1 MSALVYEFGPFR
13 LDADKAVLW
22 RANLSVTVAALRR
35 ALGVRDGER
44 SWIQTVPRRGYRF
57 DGPLKGPPGDEV
69 VTLAVLPFAVLG
81 PGAEPHV
88 GLGLADSLIS
98 RLTGLEGLRVR
109 PTAAVTH
116 LTGVQMAPR
125 EAAEPRFDRLVA
137 RVHGRD

>member
-1 MSALVYEFGPFR
+1 MAG
-13 LDADKAVLW
+13 
-22 RANLSVTVAALRR
+22 NLSVTVAALRR
-35 ALGVRDGER
+35 VLGARDGER
-44 SWIQTVPRRGYRF
+44 SWIQAAPRRGYRF
-57 DGPLKGPPGDEV
+57 DGPLKGPLKGPPGDEV
-69 VTLAVLPFAVLG
+69 VSLAVLPFAVLG
-81 PGAEPHV
+81 AGAEPHV
-88 GLGLADSLIS
+88 GFGLADSLIS